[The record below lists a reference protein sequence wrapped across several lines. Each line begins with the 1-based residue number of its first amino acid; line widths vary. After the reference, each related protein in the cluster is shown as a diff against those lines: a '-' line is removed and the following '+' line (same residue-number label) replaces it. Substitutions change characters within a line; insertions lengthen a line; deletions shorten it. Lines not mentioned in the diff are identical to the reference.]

1 MTYLEI
7 FKQHYPNV
15 VHKEFYGNYCPAG
28 FFKYGMDMHNP
39 DCSAECDKCW
49 LTTVQPDDLWREN
62 GEYEI
67 PEEWK
72 APASLPSPTQNDTTV
87 AAFDYSE
94 LDPDTAAKLENVTAE
109 IFNVRKEY
117 IFTMAKK
124 VAYAHDLLA
133 NHYCGK
139 FGLWCESV
147 GISRDTGNNLVRVAE
162 LFGNSTEV
170 EQKNLEQ
177 LNAKLLY
184 EAARPSAPPE
194 LVEQVKSGDIT
205 THKEYI
211 ALKKK
216 LEAAEEQNA
225 VLSAEKEQ
233 FHRASKANL
242 EKLNEERERNSEL
255 EQQIRELE
263 SRPVDVMVQTD
274 ADAERKFNETIRKIN
289 LDFEKFRDE
298 ADKDLADMRNQ
309 RNAALD
315 RAEAAEAKLNAPK
328 AESNVKSFVIRMTMD
343 DYDAIVKA
351 LSGNAYLKN
360 IIQKAQVL
368 RV

>member
-15 VHKEFYGNYCPAG
+15 VLKEFYGNYCPAG
-28 FFKYGMDMHNP
+28 FFKYGMDMHNL

-49 LTTVQPDDLWREN
+49 LTTVQPDDVWSEN

-72 APASLPSPTQNDTTV
+72 EISAPAQTDTTV

-133 NHYCGK
+133 NHYGGK
-139 FGLWCESV
+139 FGVWCESI

-211 ALKKK
+211 ALKKQ

-242 EKLNEERERNSEL
+242 EKLNEEREKNSEL

-343 DYDAIVKA
+343 DYDAIIKA

-360 IIQKAQVL
+360 IMQKAQVL

>member
-39 DCSAECDKCW
+39 DCSADCDKCW
-49 LTTVQPDDLWREN
+49 SCTADSEWCENGDYSVPEYWRE
-62 GEYEI
+62 I
-67 PEEWK
+67 S
-72 APASLPSPTQNDTTV
+72 APAQTNTAV

-133 NHYCGK
+133 NHYGGK
-139 FGLWCESV
+139 FGLWCESI
-147 GISRDTGNNLVRVAE
+147 GISRYTGNNLVKVVE
-162 LFGNSTEV
+162 LFNNSTLE
-170 EQKNLEQ
+170 EQENLNK
-177 LNAKLLY
+177 LSDGNIKLLY

-211 ALKKK
+211 ALKKQ
-216 LEAAEEQNA
+216 LEAAEELNA
-225 VLSAEKEQ
+225 VLSSEKEQ

-263 SRPVDVMVQTD
+263 SRPVEVAVQSD
-274 ADAERKFNETIRKIN
+274 SDAERKFNETIRKIN

-309 RNAALD
+309 RNKALD
-315 RAEAAEAKLNAPK
+315 RAEAAEAKLNVPK
-328 AESNVKSFVIRMTMD
+328 EESNVKPFLVKMTVD
-343 DYDAIVKA
+343 DLSEIIEA
-351 LSGNAYLKN
+351 LSGSPKLQN
-360 IIQKAQVL
+360 IMKKVQVL
-368 RV
+368 RI